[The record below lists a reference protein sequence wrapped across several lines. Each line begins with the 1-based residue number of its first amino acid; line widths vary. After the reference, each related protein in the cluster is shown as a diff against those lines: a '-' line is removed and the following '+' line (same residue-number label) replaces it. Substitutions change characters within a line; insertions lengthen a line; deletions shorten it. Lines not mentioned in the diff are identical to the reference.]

1 MDGNLTHWQFGDLL
15 KKYRMKQGATQ
26 RQLADLSTVSVR
38 AIRDLEAGRA
48 SRPRRDTVRLIAEGL
63 RLSGR
68 ELTTFEAAAMRSR
81 GGVEIDFVPDLAAVP
96 PPAALDVLVGRDAEV
111 SSLLA
116 LLGEGGSRLVAV
128 TGLPGVGKT
137 RLVVEVAGRLHDSGA
152 ARVLWDAA
160 TAQAPGGAAG
170 RLRLLVHSALA
181 VAEDGE
187 GWEALATLIGDREAV
202 LVLDGHDP
210 AWPDPDR
217 ALALAHR
224 CRRLRLLR
232 TTRGSHPI
240 PGERVVALAP
250 LAHGHAVRL
259 LGRLAGHGATGT
271 TGAAPTALTEVAAR
285 LDGLPGA
292 LEAAASWLV
301 VYRPDELLDLVRADP
316 LGVVADRLPDLRD
329 ALRRALSGVDGAA
342 VGALA
347 AARGDWSVADAA
359 RLTGIAPVACAR
371 LVRHLLLLGLV
382 RPVGDDRFRVLAL
395 AGALTASVLPVGLPL
410 DAARDS

>member
-1 MDGNLTHWQFGDLL
+1 MDGNFRYGQFGELL
-15 KKYRMKQGATQ
+15 KKHRMKRGATQ
-26 RQLADLSTVSVR
+26 RQLADLSTISVR

-81 GGVEIDFVPDLAAVP
+81 GGVEIDLAPDLTAVP
-96 PPAALDVLVGRDAEV
+96 PPAPLDVLVGRDTEV
-111 SSLLA
+111 AALLA
-116 LLGEGGSRLVAV
+116 LLGEDGSRLVAV

-137 RLVVEVAGRLHDSGA
+137 RLVVEVAGRLHESGT

-160 TAQAPGGAAG
+160 TAPAPGGNAA

-187 GWEALATLIGDREAV
+187 GWDALATLIGDREAV

-217 ALALAHR
+217 ALALLHH

-232 TTRGSHPI
+232 TTRGSRPI
-240 PGERVVALAP
+240 PGERVVALPP
-250 LAHGHAVRL
+250 LTPEHAARL
-259 LGRLAGHGATGT
+259 LHRLAGVTSGSD
-271 TGAAPTALTEVAAR
+271 PALVEVAER

-301 VYRPDELLDLVRADP
+301 VHRPDELLDLVRADP
-316 LGVVADRLPDLRD
+316 LDVVSDRLPDLRD
-329 ALRRALSGVDGAA
+329 VLAQALSDVDGDATA
-342 VGALA
+342 ALA
-347 AARGDWSVADAA
+347 GHDWSVADAA
-359 RLTGIAPVACAR
+359 RLTRVAPLACAR
-371 LVRHLLLLGLV
+371 LVRRLLLLGLV

-395 AGALTASVLPVGLPL
+395 ARALTASRLPVGLPL
-410 DAARDS
+410 DASRDS

>member
-1 MDGNLTHWQFGDLL
+1 
-15 KKYRMKQGATQ
+15 MKRGATQ
-26 RQLADLSTVSVR
+26 RQLADLSTISVR

-81 GGVEIDFVPDLAAVP
+81 GGVEIDLAPDLTAVP
-96 PPAALDVLVGRDAEV
+96 PPAPLDVLVGRDTEV
-111 SSLLA
+111 AALLA

-137 RLVVEVAGRLHDSGA
+137 RLVVEVAGRLHESGT

-160 TAQAPGGAAG
+160 TAPAPGGNAA

-187 GWEALATLIGDREAV
+187 GWDALATLIGDREAV

-217 ALALAHR
+217 ALALLHH

-232 TTRGSHPI
+232 TTRGSRPI
-240 PGERVVALAP
+240 PGERVVALPP
-250 LAHGHAVRL
+250 LTPEHAARL
-259 LGRLAGHGATGT
+259 LHRLAGVTSGSD
-271 TGAAPTALTEVAAR
+271 PALVEVAER

-301 VYRPDELLDLVRADP
+301 VHRPDELLDLVRADP
-316 LGVVADRLPDLRD
+316 LDVVADRLPDLRD
-329 ALRRALSGVDGAA
+329 VLAQALSDVDGDATA
-342 VGALA
+342 ALA
-347 AARGDWSVADAA
+347 GHDWSVADAA
-359 RLTGIAPVACAR
+359 RLTRVAPLACAR
-371 LVRHLLLLGLV
+371 LVRRLLLLGLV

-395 AGALTASVLPVGLPL
+395 ARALTASRLPVGLPL
-410 DAARDS
+410 DASRDS

>member
-1 MDGNLTHWQFGDLL
+1 MDGNLMYGQFGELL
-15 KKYRMKQGATQ
+15 KKHRMKRGATQ
-26 RQLADLSTVSVR
+26 RQLADLSTISVR

-68 ELTTFEAAAMRSR
+68 ELTTFEAAAMRAR
-81 GGVEIDFVPDLAAVP
+81 GGVEIDLAPDLTAVP
-96 PPAALDVLVGRDAEV
+96 PPAALDVLVGRDTEV
-111 SSLLA
+111 AALLA

-137 RLVVEVAGRLHDSGA
+137 RLVVEVAGRLHESGT

-160 TAQAPGGAAG
+160 TAPAPGGNAA

-187 GWEALATLIGDREAV
+187 GWDALAALIGDREAV

-217 ALALAHR
+217 ALALLHH

-232 TTRGSHPI
+232 TTRGSRPI
-240 PGERVVALAP
+240 PGERVVALPP
-250 LAHGHAVRL
+250 LAPEHAARL
-259 LGRLAGHGATGT
+259 LHRLAGVTSGSD
-271 TGAAPTALTEVAAR
+271 PALVEVAER

-301 VYRPDELLDLVRADP
+301 VHRPDELLDLVRADP
-316 LGVVADRLPDLRD
+316 LDVVADRLPDLRD
-329 ALRRALSGVDGAA
+329 VLGDALSDVDGEATA
-342 VGALA
+342 ALA
-347 AARGDWSVADAA
+347 GGDWSVADAA
-359 RLTGIAPVACAR
+359 RLTRVAPVACAR
-371 LVRHLLLLGLV
+371 LVRRLLLLGLV

-395 AGALTASVLPVGLPL
+395 ARALTASRLPVGLPL
-410 DAARDS
+410 DASRDS

>member
-1 MDGNLTHWQFGDLL
+1 MDGNFMYGQFGELL
-15 KKYRMKQGATQ
+15 KKHRMKRGATQ

-48 SRPRRDTVRLIAEGL
+48 SRPRRDTVRLIADGL

-68 ELTTFEAAAMRSR
+68 ELTTFEAAAMRAR
-81 GGVEIDFVPDLAAVP
+81 GGVEIDLAPDLAAVP

-111 SSLLA
+111 ASLLA

-137 RLVVEVAGRLHDSGA
+137 RLVVEVAGRLHGSGT

-160 TAQAPGGAAG
+160 TAPAPGGGAA

-187 GWEALATLIGDREAV
+187 GWEALARLIGDREAV

-217 ALALAHR
+217 ALALVHH

-232 TTRGSHPI
+232 TTRGSRPI
-240 PGERVVALAP
+240 PGERVVALPP
-250 LAHGHAVRL
+250 LTPGHAARL
-259 LGRLAGHGATGT
+259 LHRLAGLPGE
-271 TGAAPTALTEVAAR
+271 PDPALVEVAER

-301 VYRPDELLDLVRADP
+301 VHRPEELLDLVRADP
-316 LGVVADRLPDLRD
+316 LDVVADRLPELRD
-329 ALRRALSGVDGAA
+329 SLDHALSDVDGAA
-342 VGALA
+342 IAALA
-347 AARGDWSVADAA
+347 GDWSVADAA
-359 RLTGIAPVACAR
+359 RLAGVPPVACAR
-371 LVRHLLLLGLV
+371 LVRRLLLLGLV

-395 AGALTASVLPVGLPL
+395 ARALTASRLPVGLPL
-410 DAARDS
+410 DASRDS

>member
-1 MDGNLTHWQFGDLL
+1 MDENFMYGQFGELL
-15 KKYRMKQGATQ
+15 RKHRMKRGATQ
-26 RQLADLSTVSVR
+26 RQLADLSTISVR

-81 GGVEIDFVPDLAAVP
+81 GGVEIDLAPDLTAVP
-96 PPAALDVLVGRDAEV
+96 PPAALDVLVGRDTEV
-111 SSLLA
+111 AALLA
-116 LLGEGGSRLVAV
+116 LLGEGGSRLVSV

-137 RLVVEVAGRLHDSGA
+137 RLVVEVAGRLHESGT

-160 TAQAPGGAAG
+160 TAPAPGGHAA

-187 GWEALATLIGDREAV
+187 GWDALATLIGDREAV

-217 ALALAHR
+217 ALALLHH

-232 TTRGSHPI
+232 TTRGSRPI
-240 PGERVVALAP
+240 PGERVVALPP
-250 LAHGHAVRL
+250 LTPEHAARL
-259 LGRLAGHGATGT
+259 LHRLAGVTSGSD
-271 TGAAPTALTEVAAR
+271 PALVEVAER

-301 VYRPDELLDLVRADP
+301 VHRPDELLDLVRADP
-316 LGVVADRLPDLRD
+316 LDVVADRLPDLRD
-329 ALRRALSGVDGAA
+329 VLGRALSDVDSSAMA
-342 VGALA
+342 ALA
-347 AARGDWSVADAA
+347 GGDWSVADAA
-359 RLTGIAPVACAR
+359 RLTRVAPVACAR
-371 LVRHLLLLGLV
+371 LVRRLLLLGLV

-395 AGALTASVLPVGLPL
+395 ARALTASRLPVGLPL
-410 DAARDS
+410 DASRDS

>member
-1 MDGNLTHWQFGDLL
+1 MYGQFGELL
-15 KKYRMKQGATQ
+15 RKHRIKRGATQ
-26 RQLADLSTVSVR
+26 RQLADLSTISVR

-81 GGVEIDFVPDLAAVP
+81 GGVEIDLSPDLTAVP

-111 SSLLA
+111 ASLLA
-116 LLGEGGSRLVAV
+116 LLGEGGARLVAV

-137 RLVVEVAGRLHDSGA
+137 RLVVEVAGRLHESGA

-160 TAQAPGGAAG
+160 TAPAPGGTAA

-187 GWEALATLIGDREAV
+187 GWDALAALIGDREAV

-210 AWPDPDR
+210 TWPDPDR
-217 ALALAHR
+217 ALALLHH

-232 TTRGSHPI
+232 TTRGSRPI
-240 PGERVVALAP
+240 PGERVVALPP
-250 LAHGHAVRL
+250 LTPGHAARL
-259 LGRLAGHGATGT
+259 LHRLAGLSGV
-271 TGAAPTALTEVAAR
+271 PDPALVEVAER

-292 LEAAASWLV
+292 VEAAASWLV
-301 VYRPDELLDLVRADP
+301 VHRPDELLDLVRNDP
-316 LGVVADRLPDLRD
+316 LDVVADRLPDLRH
-329 ALRRALSGVDGAA
+329 ALGEALSDVDGQVVAA
-342 VGALA
+342 LT
-347 AARGDWSVADAA
+347 GDWSVADAA
-359 RLTGIAPVACAR
+359 RLTGVAPLACAR
-371 LVRHLLLLGLV
+371 LVRRLLLLGLV

-395 AGALTASVLPVGLPL
+395 ARALTASRLPVGLPL
-410 DAARDS
+410 DASHDS

>member
-1 MDGNLTHWQFGDLL
+1 MDGNFRYGQFGELL
-15 KKYRMKQGATQ
+15 KKHRMKRGATQ
-26 RQLADLSTVSVR
+26 RQLADLSTISVR

-81 GGVEIDFVPDLAAVP
+81 GGVEIDLAPDLTAVP
-96 PPAALDVLVGRDAEV
+96 PPAPLDVLVGRDTEV
-111 SSLLA
+111 AALLA

-137 RLVVEVAGRLHDSGA
+137 RLVVEVAGRLHESGT

-160 TAQAPGGAAG
+160 TAPAPGGNAA

-187 GWEALATLIGDREAV
+187 GWDALATLIGDREAV

-217 ALALAHR
+217 ALALLHH

-232 TTRGSHPI
+232 TTRGSRPI
-240 PGERVVALAP
+240 PGERVVALPP
-250 LAHGHAVRL
+250 LTPEHAARL
-259 LGRLAGHGATGT
+259 LHRLAGVTSGSH
-271 TGAAPTALTEVAAR
+271 PALVEVAER

-301 VYRPDELLDLVRADP
+301 VHRPDELLDLVRADP
-316 LGVVADRLPDLRD
+316 LDVVADRLPDLRD
-329 ALRRALSGVDGAA
+329 VLAQALSDVDGDATA
-342 VGALA
+342 ALA
-347 AARGDWSVADAA
+347 GHDWSVADAA
-359 RLTGIAPVACAR
+359 RLTRVAPLACAR
-371 LVRHLLLLGLV
+371 LVRRLLLLGLV

-395 AGALTASVLPVGLPL
+395 ARALTASRLPVGLPL
-410 DAARDS
+410 DASRDS

>member
-1 MDGNLTHWQFGDLL
+1 MDGNFRYGQFGELL
-15 KKYRMKQGATQ
+15 KKHRMKCGATQ
-26 RQLADLSTVSVR
+26 RQLADLSTISVR

-81 GGVEIDFVPDLAAVP
+81 GGVEVDLAPDLTAVP
-96 PPAALDVLVGRDAEV
+96 PPAALDVLVGRDTEV
-111 SSLLA
+111 ASLLA

-137 RLVVEVAGRLHDSGA
+137 RLVVEVAGRLHESGT

-160 TAQAPGGAAG
+160 TGPAPGGDAA

-181 VAEDGE
+181 VAEDGG

-217 ALALAHR
+217 VLALLHH

-232 TTRGSHPI
+232 TTRGSRPI
-240 PGERVVALAP
+240 PGERVVALSPPAP
-250 LAHGHAVRL
+250 EHAARL
-259 LGRLAGHGATGT
+259 LGRLAGQVLPGSSG
-271 TGAAPTALTEVAAR
+271 PALVEVADR

-316 LGVVADRLPDLRD
+316 LDVVADRLPDLRD
-329 ALRRALSGVDGAA
+329 ALRHAVSGVDRGAVA
-342 VGALA
+342 ALA
-347 AARGDWSVADAA
+347 AVDGDWSVADAA
-359 RLTGIAPVACAR
+359 RLTRVAPVACAR
-371 LVRHLLLLGLV
+371 LVRRLLLLGLV
-382 RPVGDDRFRVLAL
+382 RPVGNDRFRVLAL
-395 AGALTASVLPVGLPL
+395 VRALTASRLPVGLPL
-410 DAARDS
+410 DASRAS

>member
-1 MDGNLTHWQFGDLL
+1 MDGNFMYGQFGELL
-15 KKYRMKQGATQ
+15 KKHRMKRGATQ

-48 SRPRRDTVRLIAEGL
+48 SRPRRDTVRLIADGL

-81 GGVEIDFVPDLAAVP
+81 GGVEIDLAPDLAAVP

-111 SSLLA
+111 ASLLA

-137 RLVVEVAGRLHDSGA
+137 RLVVEVAGRLHESGT

-160 TAQAPGGAAG
+160 TAPAPGGHAA

-181 VAEDGE
+181 AAEDGE
-187 GWEALATLIGDREAV
+187 GWDALASLIGDREAV

-210 AWPDPDR
+210 TWPDPDR
-217 ALALAHR
+217 ALALLHH

-232 TTRGSHPI
+232 TTRGSRPI
-240 PGERVVALAP
+240 PGERVVALPP
-250 LAHGHAVRL
+250 LPPEHAARL
-259 LGRLAGHGATGT
+259 LHRLACRSGA
-271 TGAAPTALTEVAAR
+271 PDPALVEVAER

-292 LEAAASWLV
+292 LEAASSWLV
-301 VYRPDELLDLVRADP
+301 VHRPGELLDLVRADP
-316 LGVVADRLPDLRD
+316 LDVVVDRLPELRD
-329 ALRRALSGVDGAA
+329 VLDQALSEVD
-342 VGALA
+342 VSALTA
-347 AARGDWSVADAA
+347 LTGDWSVADAA
-359 RLTGIAPVACAR
+359 RLTRVAPVAAGR

-395 AGALTASVLPVGLPL
+395 ARALTASRLPVGLPL
-410 DAARDS
+410 DASRDS